1 MAAVR
6 ARHRVGALALGIV
19 LSGCG
24 GETPAPAVVGP
35 PGAAPP
41 QSQAPLDTE
50 PRRQG
55 YAVGYQI
62 GEQLRD
68 EGSEL
73 DPAAAA
79 DGLRDSLSGAASRLS
94 SAERERAFQ
103 SLESAQ
109 LREAAGE
116 AERNLSEG
124 MAFLAANRN
133 NPEVVELPS
142 GLQYRVV
149 EAGEGRTPGPHD
161 TVRVHY
167 RGTLIDGTEFDSS
180 HARGEPAVLAVG
192 QVIDGWQQAL
202 QRMQEGARWQVFV
215 PPDLAYGL
223 RGAGDV
229 IGPNA
234 TLIFDVELIGIE

>member
-1 MAAVR
+1 VAAVR
-6 ARHRVGALALGIV
+6 ARHLVGPLSLGIA

-35 PGAAPP
+35 GAAPA

-68 EGSEL
+68 EGPGL

-79 DGLRDSLSGAASRLS
+79 DGLRDGLSGAASRLS
-94 SAERERAFQ
+94 SAERDRAFQ

-109 LREAAGE
+109 LQETAGE

-124 MAFLAANRN
+124 TAFLAANRN

-149 EAGEGRTPGPHD
+149 EAGEGRTPGPND

-180 HARGEPAVLAVG
+180 HARGEPEVLAVG
-192 QVIDGWQQAL
+192 QVIEGWQQAL